1 MLIQLFDRADNL
13 TRAVDKAHTDGARHD
28 SMIHLVKVG
37 LALSLNWVPLCVLVA
52 QDHANKSAIAD
63 RPVARSEGRLLSV
76 AEGITVLTAAREHRR
91 QTRSKP
97 DCSHLVQE
105 VYAKAGLEYPLASSR
120 ELYQGV
126 ESFERVGKPQPGD
139 LIVWRGHVGLVVDP
153 EKRTF
158 YSSVRAGMKTESYDS
173 SYWRRRGRPRFYRY
187 RFDGNQNSAVMAA
200 RPAAHPLTSLA
211 ITDPAEDEPT
221 TATRAELV
229 GLASENPHTVAPAH
243 SLLEDTIL
251 INEGGEPTRQ
261 AIAQAL
267 ITCADGAAVQA
278 LPDSFI
284 IFERLRVDGLKL
296 EGKRARAQLELH
308 TAASVAGESVNLKD
322 TRIKVPLDLQRTS
335 QGWLLRKPQP
345 VYFSR
350 RAAVRALA
358 ERLAELTRND
368 SDPRQQARLARVL
381 DDLLNR

>member
-1 MLIQLFDRADNL
+1 MDR
-13 TRAVDKAHTDGARHD
+13 TRHD
-28 SMIHLVKVG
+28 FMIFLVKAG
-37 LALSLNWVPLCVLVA
+37 LALSLSWRPFSVVVA
-52 QDHANKSAIAD
+52 QDHVDKFVTAE
-63 RPVARSEGRLLSV
+63 RTVARSEGRLLSV
-76 AEGITVLTAAREHRR
+76 AEGITILTAARKHRG

-105 VYAKAGLEYPLASSR
+105 VYATAGLEYPLASSR
-120 ELYQGV
+120 QLYQGV
-126 ESFERVGKPQPGD
+126 ESFQRVGKPQPGD

-158 YSSVRAGMKTESYDS
+158 YSSVRAGLKTESYDS

-187 RFDGNQNSAVMAA
+187 RFDGHKNSAVMAA
-200 RPAAHPLTSLA
+200 SPAAHPLTSLA
-211 ITDPAEDEPT
+211 INDPAEDEPP

-251 INEGGEPTRQ
+251 ISEGREPTRE

-267 ITCADGAAVQA
+267 ITYADGAAVQA
-278 LPDSFI
+278 AALPDSFL

-296 EGKRARAQLELH
+296 EGKRAKARLELH
-308 TAASVAGESVNLKD
+308 TAASVVGESVSLKD
-322 TRIKVPLDLQRTS
+322 KRIKVPLDLQRTS

-350 RAAVRALA
+350 RAGVRALA
-358 ERLAELTRND
+358 ERLAELAHND